1 MTKEQIKYKL
11 NEVRM
16 MINDGEHIE
25 EQNILVE
32 CIKALEQQPSED
44 CENNDGECCRLLF
57 EKSFNKD
64 CVSRQKC
71 KEGMIKYGFHAPDMT
86 VTEFI
91 EDELPPVTPKIP
103 ISEDYVSLGVYKQ
116 VMWERDIAIEQL
128 KELSYSFGEKI
139 RTSNDCVS
147 RADLLAQINESWET
161 IETKLD
167 FVNIVKASPSVT
179 SKVHTLDDCV
189 SREQALLALTGINL
203 HLMNAEELIVLFD
216 KRIKALPPITPTQRW
231 IPVSEKLPE
240 DRNIVL
246 VTAYWHETY
255 QVMEASY
262 YGDGLWWCVP
272 FNNCGDHMKK
282 LNPKAWQPLP
292 QPYEEKRGN

>member
-44 CENNDGECCRLLF
+44 C
-57 EKSFNKD
+57 
-64 CVSRQKC
+64 VSRQ
-71 KEGMIKYGFHAPDMT
+71 AVLDMAKSYNT
-86 VTEFI
+86 DGWDSYTPLVVDVEDI
-91 EDELPPVTPKIP
+91 EQLPPVTPKNP
-103 ISEDYVSLGVYKQ
+103 TSEDYVSLGVYKQ

-179 SKVHTLDDCV
+179 SKVPTLDDCV

-292 QPYEEKRGN
+292 QPYEAKRGN